1 MTEQEKFY
9 KTLNELLNYI
19 FVGFAIGV
27 VVFIGLMIWAIL

>member
-9 KTLNELLNYI
+9 KTLNEFLR
-19 FVGFAIGV
+19 GFLVVSAIGF